1 MLTRVGLRRELCVVF
16 EELFS
21 LNGGEISFHRI
32 ADYSP
37 AQTLSRIPGYD
48 FIDGQYTFTDLQRV
62 AKARREIARSLNR
75 ELHGHSTDS
84 TLKLTSEPRSEGD
97 EGDPAC
103 RAGRVR
109 YSQRSGQ
116 SFVCAVPHHYSSVN
130 RIR

>member
-62 AKARREIARSLNR
+62 AKARRRSPGLSIASF
-75 ELHGHSTDS
+75 TVIPQ
-84 TLKLTSEPRSEGD
+84 T
-97 EGDPAC
+97 
-103 RAGRVR
+103 
-109 YSQRSGQ
+109 QR
-116 SFVCAVPHHYSSVN
+116 
-130 RIR
+130 